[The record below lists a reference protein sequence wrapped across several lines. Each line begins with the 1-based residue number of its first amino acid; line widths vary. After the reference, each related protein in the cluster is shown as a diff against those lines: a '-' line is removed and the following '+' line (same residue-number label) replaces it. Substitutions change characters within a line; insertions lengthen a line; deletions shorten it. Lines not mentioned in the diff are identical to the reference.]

1 MNKVEL
7 EVVMKRYGDTQES
20 LAEAIGIS
28 RGSLNSKINETK
40 NAVFNQPEMAAIR
53 RRYQLNPEDFDRI
66 FFT

>member
-7 EVVMKRYGDTQES
+7 EVVMKRYGDTQGS

-53 RRYQLNPEDFDRI
+53 KRYHLNSEDFERI